1 MKFTR
6 SITETTEGFSG
17 RLSELVKSHPRD
29 CQLNQTDVGKLF
41 GVSGPMVSKWRT
53 GKSMPAM
60 ANACVIAK
68 RYEVTVEWLL
78 TGRGNKYIDGSG
90 YPEAL
95 SILAKLTP
103 ENQSR
108 VMDSAR
114 AFQALEKQSGQ

>member
-1 MKFTR
+1 MKFTK
-6 SITETTEGFSG
+6 SITEITEGFSG

-60 ANACVIAK
+60 ANACAIAK

-78 TGRGNKYIDGSG
+78 TGRGDKYAGESG
-90 YPEAL
+90 YPDAL
-95 SILAKLTP
+95 SILTELTP

-114 AFQALEKQSGQ
+114 AFQALEKQSDQ

>member
-6 SITETTEGFSG
+6 SITEITEGFSG

-29 CQLNQTDVGKLF
+29 SQLNQTDVGKLF

-60 ANACVIAK
+60 ANACAIAK

-78 TGRGNKYIDGSG
+78 TGRGDKYTGGSG
-90 YPEAL
+90 YPDAL
-95 SILAKLTP
+95 SILTELSP

-114 AFQALEKQSGQ
+114 AFQALEKQSDQ